1 MFLYSNSMSVSRSL
15 CFSSITPFSS
25 SPSSLISFFF
35 LCPFLHHTYPGWSEF
50 TSPCSHPSLSLQPK
64 EFTPM
69 APWAGMGGGVLWG
82 RGFQRP
88 AVPFHSPFPPALVPV
103 LFCHLKGLHDL
114 QSKHAP
120 CHPLSCLATGSWGDP
135 GLEQHPDCILPAWNS
150 MLTLHVPWASAL
162 LNLPKVH
169 CDTAVT
175 DRDLRYQELGWTVRM
190 ERKNVSFL
198 LL

>member
-120 CHPLSCLATGSWGDP
+120 CHPLSCLVTGSWGDP
-135 GLEQHPDCILPAWNS
+135 GLEQHPQIASSRPGTACSHCTSLGP
-150 MLTLHVPWASAL
+150 VPCLIYQRSTVTQQWQIPGSQIPGTG
-162 LNLPKVH
+162 LN
-169 CDTAVT
+169 C
-175 DRDLRYQELGWTVRM
+175 
-190 ERKNVSFL
+190 
-198 LL
+198 